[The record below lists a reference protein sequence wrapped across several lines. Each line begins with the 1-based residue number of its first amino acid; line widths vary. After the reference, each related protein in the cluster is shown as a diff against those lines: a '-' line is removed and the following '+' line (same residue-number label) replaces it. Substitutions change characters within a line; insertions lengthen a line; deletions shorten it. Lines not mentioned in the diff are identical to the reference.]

1 MLCGISVHFTFLLTL
16 FTVAG
21 VAHGLPQNERQAT
34 GDSNLSSNLQDS
46 VEEPNRQG
54 KAILN
59 NNFPSIST
67 FLHLD
72 SFDQLQ
78 TPQADLSPTRFFS
91 ADRFNS
97 FDSLA
102 GLPKPNLKE
111 PAHVGIT
118 PETFSIPQIPLNLDE
133 PAIVGEDHLL
143 FSSVPGSDPNLFST
157 AASVI
162 TAIVETAE
170 EAQPVAPSGE
180 QGDLSNEEIIDEITA
195 QQNGRYRRSDLIFWK
210 NLALFRN
217 HQLKNTKRH

>member
-1 MLCGISVHFTFLLTL
+1 MLRGICVHTTFLLTL

-21 VAHGLPQNERQAT
+21 VAHGHPQNDRQAT
-34 GDSNLSSNLQDS
+34 DSNLQDP
-46 VEEPNRQG
+46 VQEPTRQG

-133 PAIVGEDHLL
+133 PSIVGEDPLL

-162 TAIVETAE
+162 TAIVETAD
-170 EAQPVAPSGE
+170 EAQPVVSSGD
-180 QGDLSNEEIIDEITA
+180 QGDQSSEEIIDEITA